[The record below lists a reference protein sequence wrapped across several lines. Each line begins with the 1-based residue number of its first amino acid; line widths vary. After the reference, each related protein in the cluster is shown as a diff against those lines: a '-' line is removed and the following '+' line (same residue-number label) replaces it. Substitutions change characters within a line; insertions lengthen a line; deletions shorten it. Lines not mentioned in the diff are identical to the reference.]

1 VKLIIQIPCWNES
14 ESIADVVQSLPTEV
28 PGVDVIETIV
38 VDDGSVDGT
47 AREAQ
52 RAGVTEVIRL
62 PRHLGLAGAF
72 SAGVEAALRRDADIL
87 VNTDADLQYPSDH
100 IPTLIGPLLEGRA
113 DMVIGNRLTQKPP
126 PFGPFKMMLQRLGSS
141 IVRVASGTNVADA
154 ASGFRALSRS
164 AMEALFIH
172 GKFSYTLESVLLA
185 GVQELGIANIPITT
199 NPTVRQ
205 SRLVRS
211 LPSYI
216 SRSAI
221 TILRSYLMYHPLRL
235 FMGIGML
242 LLMLAAGI
250 GGRFIYFY
258 VTEGGGGHVQSLI
271 LLAVLAI
278 AGFQA
283 IALGMVAEVVAANR
297 RLLEEQ
303 RLYHLRE
310 SLERNKNSKTMN
322 LRLYG

>member
-1 VKLIIQIPCWNES
+1 MKLIIQIPCWNES
-14 ESIADVVQSLPTEV
+14 ESILEVVRSLPTTV
-28 PGVDVIETIV
+28 RGIDVIETIII
-38 VDDGSVDGT
+38 DDGSDDGT
-47 AREAQ
+47 AKEAE
-52 RAGVTEVIRL
+52 RAGVTEVVRL
-62 PRHLGLAGAF
+62 ERHLGLAAAF
-72 SAGVEAALRRDADIL
+72 SAGVEAALRRGADIL

-100 IPTLIGPLLEGRA
+100 IPALIGPLVKGEA
-113 DMVIGNRLTQKPP
+113 DMVIGNRLLQKPA
-126 PFGPFKMMLQRLGSS
+126 PFGPLKMMLQRLGSL
-141 IVRVASGTNVADA
+141 IVRIASGTKVADA
-154 ASGFRALSRS
+154 ASGFRALSRC

-185 GVQELGIANIPITT
+185 GARGLRIANVPVTT
-199 NPTVRQ
+199 NPTDRR

-216 SRSAI
+216 SRSAT

-235 FMGIGML
+235 FAGMGVL
-242 LLMLAAGI
+242 LLLLASVI
-250 GGRFIYFY
+250 GCRFLYFY
-258 VTEGGGGHVQSLI
+258 AMKGGAGHVQSLI

-283 IALGMVAEVVAANR
+283 IALGMVADVVAANR

-310 SLERNKNSKTMN
+310 SLNKSGQQERMIHHA
-322 LRLYG
+322 